1 MFSLIDI
8 MIQRA
13 RDLSV
18 VILDVQR
25 ASGEDVF
32 RKRNTQI
39 TLFFV
44 ISVT

>member
-1 MFSLIDI
+1 MFLLIDI

-32 RKRNTQI
+32 RKRKQNTQI
-39 TLFFV
+39 TLF
-44 ISVT
+44 SLYL